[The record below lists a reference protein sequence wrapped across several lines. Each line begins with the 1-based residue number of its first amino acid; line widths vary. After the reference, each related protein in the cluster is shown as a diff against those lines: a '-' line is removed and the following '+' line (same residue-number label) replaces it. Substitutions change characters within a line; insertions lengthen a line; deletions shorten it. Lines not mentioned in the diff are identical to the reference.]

1 MNGGAEEEQD
11 SPLILR
17 YIALIHAQITEM
29 LLDHHV
35 RGSLKT
41 TWTKF
46 WTFKPPS
53 TLAESFT

>member
-1 MNGGAEEEQD
+1 MNGGAEEELD

-35 RGSLKT
+35 RGE
-41 TWTKF
+41 
-46 WTFKPPS
+46 FKNYVHLILDFFDPY
-53 TLAESFT
+53 L

>member
-1 MNGGAEEEQD
+1 MNGGAEEELD

-35 RGSLKT
+35 RGSLKAT
-41 TWTKF
+41 YT
-46 WTFKPPS
+46 
-53 TLAESFT
+53 